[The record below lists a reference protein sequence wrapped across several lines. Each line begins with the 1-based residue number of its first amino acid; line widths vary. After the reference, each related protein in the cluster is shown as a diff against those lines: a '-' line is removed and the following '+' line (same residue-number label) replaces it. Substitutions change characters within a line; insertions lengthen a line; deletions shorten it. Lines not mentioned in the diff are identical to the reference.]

1 MSGGGKIVA
10 DKKAKEIKNLVEA
23 ILVQKGVSYEEWLY
37 QRHLECLAENSE
49 TVLSALRQQSKN

>member
-1 MSGGGKIVA
+1 MA

-23 ILVQKGVSYEEWLY
+23 ILKKQEISYDDWLY

-49 TVLSALRQQSKN
+49 TVLSALNQAGKQ